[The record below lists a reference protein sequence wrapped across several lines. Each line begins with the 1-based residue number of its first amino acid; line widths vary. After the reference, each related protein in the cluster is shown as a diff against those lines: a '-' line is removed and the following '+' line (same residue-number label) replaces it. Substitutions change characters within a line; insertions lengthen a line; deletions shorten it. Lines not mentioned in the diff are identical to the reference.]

1 MAEDTPQEDKTEE
14 PTARKLEKAR
24 EDGQVL
30 RSQDLTTAIVT
41 IGFIATLY
49 FAASV
54 VGPAFV
60 DIFANSFIFERHQ
73 AFETNQMIVS
83 LVSQVS
89 EVGVLL
95 VPALVA
101 AVAFAILGAVA
112 LDGFIFSWKA
122 VAPKASKINPISG
135 LARIFGL
142 RAIVELFKS
151 LMKFSLVA
159 LFGGLYIYFNFDS
172 VMQLSRSHLGLAI
185 EGGLSTVIAG
195 ALLTSLALLV
205 IAAIDVPYQR
215 FDFFKKLRMTKQEI
229 KDEMKD
235 IEGQPEVRQRI
246 KQKQREMAEQRMLQ
260 DVPKADVVITNPEHF
275 AIALSYNQSSQDAP
289 RVVAKGKGFIAAK
302 IRELASENDVHIFE
316 APVLARAI
324 YFTTEIGGSIPAALY
339 MAVAQVIAYV
349 YNLRQIGRDVVKP
362 QKPRPK
368 VPRELRFNES
378 GQVTSDGSK
387 TQRRS

>member
-89 EVGVLL
+89 KVGVLL
-95 VPALVA
+95 VPALIA

-172 VMQLSRSHLGLAI
+172 VMQLSRSHLDLAI

-235 IEGQPEVRQRI
+235 IEGKPEVRQRI

-302 IRELASENDVHIFE
+302 IRQLASDNDVHIFE

-368 VPRELRFNES
+368 VPRELRFDES
-378 GQVTSDGSK
+378 GQVSSDRSK

>member
-89 EVGVLL
+89 KVGVLL
-95 VPALVA
+95 VPALIA

-172 VMQLSRSHLGLAI
+172 VMQLSRSHLDLAI

-324 YFTTEIGGSIPAALY
+324 FFTTEIGGSIPAALY

-368 VPRELRFNES
+368 VPRELRFDES
-378 GQVTSDGSK
+378 GQVTSDSSK